1 MQPNALLMDEAAISR
16 ALVRVS
22 HEILERNKGAENL
35 ALVGIHTR
43 GIPMA
48 KRLAANILRIEG
60 KQLPVGALDI
70 TLYRDDRN
78 AADILPS
85 ALATEIDFPVEGKDI
100 VLCDDVIF
108 TGRTVRA
115 AIEALL
121 KLGRPKTI
129 QLAVCVDR
137 GHREL
142 PIRADYVGKNVP
154 TAHSESVEVRF
165 LETDGEECIILSK
178 KQA

>member
-1 MQPNALLMDEAAISR
+1 MTPKALLMDEAAISR

-22 HEILERNKGAENL
+22 HEILERNKGADNL
-35 ALVGIHTR
+35 VFVGIHTR

-48 KRLAANILRIEG
+48 KRLAANVRRIEG
-60 KQLPVGALDI
+60 KEVPVGALDI
-70 TLYRDDRN
+70 TLYRDDLSEEK
-78 AADILPS
+78 DISTLS
-85 ALATEIDFPVEGKDI
+85 ATQIDFPVVGKDV

-108 TGRTVRA
+108 TGRTARA

-165 LETDGEECIILSK
+165 LETDGEECVTLSNRY
-178 KQA
+178 